1 MSAPL
6 KIAQIGFGGIGLSV
20 AEMLA
25 DDEDFDYVAAV
36 ARPHRAESI
45 RDRLGDIPL
54 VDSPDGIIA
63 AKPDLLIECASHE
76 ALLAYAA
83 PVLSAG
89 IDLIAV
95 SVGALVDQNERLL
108 MIAAA
113 EKGGASL
120 QIPGGAIGGLDVV
133 GAAKQAGL
141 EEVTYTTRK
150 APRLWKGSPAE
161 DMVDLDSVT
170 DPVLFFDENA
180 AKGARIFEEKLNV
193 TATLALAGI
202 GFERTRVHL
211 WADHDYP
218 HSTHIIELKAATGTM
233 RIELANT
240 VAPVN
245 EKSSWLTA
253 ASIVRAVKNRC
264 FVLKL

>member
-1 MSAPL
+1 MTTPL
-6 KIAQIGFGGIGLSV
+6 KVAQIGFGGIGLTV

-25 DDEDFDYVAAV
+25 NDEDFRYVAAV
-36 ARPHRAESI
+36 ARPNRADSI
-45 RDRLGDIPL
+45 YDILGHIPL
-54 VDSPDGIIA
+54 VDNPNDIIA

-76 ALLAYAA
+76 ALRDYAA
-83 PVLSAG
+83 PVLNAG

-95 SVGALVDQNERLL
+95 SVGILADQNERL
-108 MIAAA
+108 MIIAAA
-113 EKGGASL
+113 EKGGSSL
-120 QIPGGAIGGLDVV
+120 QIPAGAIGGLDVV
-133 GAAKQAGL
+133 SAAKQAGL
-141 EEVTYTTRK
+141 EEITYITRK
-150 APRLWKGSPAE
+150 APELWKGSPAE
-161 DMVDLDSVT
+161 DMLDLETVT

-180 AKGARIFEEKLNV
+180 AKGASIFEEKLNV

-202 GFERTRVHL
+202 GFERTRVNL

-218 HSTHIIELKAATGTM
+218 HSTHIIELKAMTGTM

-253 ASIVRAVKNRC
+253 ASIARAVKNRS
-264 FVLKL
+264 FVLKI